1 MNHRNGWASPNQ
13 LKPLREKT
21 GVSGGRTPAPG
32 HPWAQGHSGPSSLP
46 CGVRNQQT
54 PCHGDGVP
62 KTPPPP
68 PPHSAPRGSNLLE
81 NLA

>member
-32 HPWAQGHSGPSSLP
+32 RHSGRSSLP

-54 PCHGDGVP
+54 PCHADGLP
-62 KTPPPP
+62 KTPPP
-68 PPHSAPRGSNLLE
+68 AP
-81 NLA
+81 AA